1 VRLPITTIASND
13 RLVKADIEPK
23 LKEIFSRHSTDRE
36 ELIPILQETQ
46 EAFHYLPSAAIQA
59 IAHHLNIPESVIYG
73 VSTFYAQFKLTP
85 QGKKIIRVCW
95 GTACHVRGGLK
106 IKAEL
111 EKILGIKAGETTP
124 DGEYTL
130 LSVACI
136 GACALAPSMMIDDE
150 VYAKMTS
157 KKIKEIIG
165 DRPNA

>member
-1 VRLPITTIASND
+1 
-13 RLVKADIEPK
+13 
-23 LKEIFSRHSTDRE
+23 
-36 ELIPILQETQ
+36 LQETQ
-46 EAFHYLPSAAIQA
+46 EAFNYLPSAAMQE
-59 IAHHLNIPESVIYG
+59 IAKHLNIPESVIYG

-106 IKAEL
+106 IRAEL

-124 DGEYTL
+124 NGEYTL

-150 VYAKMTS
+150 VYAKMTP
-157 KKIKEIIG
+157 KKIKEILEAG
-165 DRPNA
+165 RNA

>member
-1 VRLPITTIASND
+1 M
-13 RLVKADIEPK
+13 
-23 LKEIFSRHSTDRE
+23 
-36 ELIPILQETQ
+36 
-46 EAFHYLPSAAIQA
+46 QA
-59 IAHHLNIPESVIYG
+59 IARHLNIPESVIYG

-157 KKIKEIIG
+157 KKLREIIG
-165 DRPNA
+165 AGPDA